1 MNINANKSF
10 RQKSRYYNVRLIELL
25 KVNDILFLIHPKINK
40 SNLQGKKIKRNKHQ
54 FSVSKFYEYF
64 LILLHL

>member
-40 SNLQGKKIKRNKHQ
+40 SNLQGEKNQEKQ
-54 FSVSKFYEYF
+54 TPV
-64 LILLHL
+64 LHF